1 MEVLAVERRTTR
13 TAFAVGDRT
22 DQRVS
27 SLDSQRGEQRLVRRA
42 QTGSRAAAA
51 ELFELHWPAARRA
64 ALAVTGRHAMADDVT
79 QDAFERAFARIA
91 SFDAGRP
98 FAPWLHRI
106 VVNRAIDLLR
116 QERRLTDIDN
126 TPDEL
131 LAAWDADRC
140 DDREALEALAHL
152 THDRRAVVVMRHL
165 LGYHPPE
172 IAEMLGVPLGTV
184 NSRLAR
190 ALNDLREHLEANG

>member
-1 MEVLAVERRTTR
+1 MAVIVVEQRTR
-13 TAFAVGDRT
+13 QGASVVGDRT
-22 DQRVS
+22 DHRVS
-27 SLDSQRGEQRLVRRA
+27 NLIGQRGEQRLVRRA
-42 QTGSRAAAA
+42 QAGSRAAAA
-51 ELFELHWPAARRA
+51 ELFELHWPAAHRA

-91 SFDAGRP
+91 NFDTERP

-106 VVNRAIDLLR
+106 VVNRAIDVLR
-116 QERRLTDIDN
+116 QERRLIDIDN

-131 LAAWDADRC
+131 LAVWDGDGSG
-140 DDREALEALAHL
+140 DREALAALAHL

-172 IAEMLGVPLGTV
+172 IAEMLGIPLGTV
-184 NSRLAR
+184 NSRLGR
-190 ALNDLREHLEANG
+190 ALADLREHLEARG

>member
-1 MEVLAVERRTTR
+1 MLMTAVEGRTKR
-13 TAFAVGDRT
+13 WNAVVVDRT

-27 SLDSQRGEQRLVRRA
+27 SLDDQRGEQRLLRRVQA
-42 QTGSRAAAA
+42 GSRAAAA
-51 ELFELHWPAARRA
+51 ELFEMHWPAAHRA

-91 SFDAGRP
+91 SFDAERP
-98 FAPWLHRI
+98 FTPWLHRI

-116 QERRLTDIDN
+116 QEQRLTDIDT

-131 LAAWDADRC
+131 LAAWDADRT
-140 DDREALEALAHL
+140 DDREALAALAHL
-152 THDRRAVVVMRHL
+152 SHDRRAVVVMRHL

-172 IAEMLGVPLGTV
+172 IAEMLGIPLGTV

-190 ALNDLREHLEANG
+190 ALNDLREHLEAGG